1 MNTST
6 NTNEIH
12 ATARIAARTTPAGFR
27 RRTMAG
33 TLLVTTLTAVAVGF
47 AGASRADDA
56 PNPGPDLAIVVPA
69 PPAPPLPPP
78 PPLLPPPVVP
88 WLQGM
93 LDWAWHPHLH
103 CGHRGPDYRCD
114 WF

>member
-1 MNTST
+1 MNIST

-12 ATARIAARTTPAGFR
+12 TTERIAARTTPAGFR
-27 RRTMAG
+27 RRTLAG

-69 PPAPPLPPP
+69 PLA
-78 PPLLPPPVVP
+78 LPPPVVP
-88 WLQGM
+88 WLEGM
-93 LDWAWHPHLH
+93 LNRRLQPQLH
-103 CGHRGPDYRCD
+103 CGFQRGDRFRCD